1 MRHRFFGRRDVF
13 ARLFSL
19 GYDRFFGHR
28 DIFAC
33 GRVIHQNHVDKEQ
46 NGDHEEN
53 IMELLMF

>member
-1 MRHRFFGRRDVF
+1 MCHRFLGRRDVF

-19 GYDRFFGHR
+19 GCDCLFGRR

-46 NGDHEEN
+46 NGDHDEN